1 MISFWKNL
9 FNRKKALGSLEA
21 PPPYNDTNPKFST
34 AAETSAQWFIP
45 SHDVKA
51 QSSTATQTNP
61 STPSPTFPR
70 IHILTTN
77 TRPNITSQ
85 SIPQWNWNHAECR
98 LWIFKMLTDK
108 CGRSEQHSY
117 ELAMM
122 WEGFGPALFMTEHS
136 TWQKWLGPNDGISIH
151 SVIMENL
158 RSGSHLV
165 ENSIIGY
172 PAELSKAFIKTR
184 TSTSIFVQFMLLDE
198 ACLHCGVAVSVTA
211 LNNIVLNQ
219 EDPKIAMH
227 HLSLAF
233 RLVNEKLSGNEAASD
248 TTIAV
253 VLTMSHYY
261 RLQGQF
267 SQGLVHLQ
275 GLERM
280 VEMRGG
286 ISNLKKKQ
294 YTLAQKIFRADLEY
308 SLHSGTCT
316 RYTVQDIESND
327 TFCTSEGRNLDFYK
341 NKAISCALVS
351 LPLSTELLVLL
362 VDTISFTLLLND
374 AVVGRAPPLGGHKLH
389 NTLLFLGYRLLTM
402 YPLGDCRPKNPL
414 ENAIHLGLASFISTF
429 MRGLDG
435 KVPVNPLLASLL
447 RSSTHELSKSKFE
460 SPEAFLWLLL
470 MGKASI
476 FESLDD
482 TWLASD
488 IRQTMQVLN
497 LQGHTDVQ
505 RKLESF
511 PWVYALH
518 DKEVRPLLQSIGR
531 SQSDTFNV

>member
-1 MISFWKNL
+1 MPFEFIN
-9 FNRKKALGSLEA
+9 NATVNDAVRKRIRSHVALGRNAGKKLVRPSKMRPTGMKRVA
-21 PPPYNDTNPKFST
+21 
-34 AAETSAQWFIP
+34 TSACINL
-45 SHDVKA
+45 
-51 QSSTATQTNP
+51 SSTQIDSENT
-61 STPSPTFPR
+61 TFGIER
-70 IHILTTN
+70 QVGD
-77 TRPNITSQ
+77 NIPCLSFPDH
-85 SIPQWNWNHAECR
+85 S
-98 LWIFKMLTDK
+98 LKDK
-108 CGRSEQHSY
+108 QIVQRTFS
-117 ELAMM
+117 
-122 WEGFGPALFMTEHS
+122 F
-136 TWQKWLGPNDGISIH
+136 IS
-151 SVIMENL
+151 S
-158 RSGSHLV
+158 
-165 ENSIIGY
+165 IGY

-184 TSTSIFVQFMLLDE
+184 ISTSIFVQFMLLDE

-280 VEMRGG
+280 VKMRGG

-327 TFCTSEGRNLDFYK
+327 TFCTSESRNLDFYK
-341 NKAISCALVS
+341 NKAMSCALVS
-351 LPLSTELLVLL
+351 LPLSTDLLVLL
-362 VDTISFTLLLND
+362 VDIISFTLLLND
-374 AVVGRAPPLGGHKLH
+374 AVVGRASPLGGHKLH
-389 NTLLFLGYRLLTM
+389 STLLFLGYRLLSI

-447 RSSTHELSKSKFE
+447 RSSTHELSKSRFE
-460 SPEAFLWLLL
+460 SPEALLWLLL

-488 IRQTMQVLN
+488 IRHTMQVLN

-518 DKEVRPLLQSIGR
+518 DKEVISLLQSIGR
-531 SQSDTFNV
+531 SRSETFNV

>member
-1 MISFWKNL
+1 MPFEFIN
-9 FNRKKALGSLEA
+9 NATIDDAVRKRIRSHVALGRNAGKKLVRPSKMR
-21 PPPYNDTNPKFST
+21 PTRMKRVV
-34 AAETSAQWFIP
+34 TSACINLSSAQIDSENTIYEIERQVGDNISCLSFPDHSFKDKQIVQRTFSFI
-45 SHDVKA
+45 
-51 QSSTATQTNP
+51 SS
-61 STPSPTFPR
+61 
-70 IHILTTN
+70 
-77 TRPNITSQ
+77 
-85 SIPQWNWNHAECR
+85 
-98 LWIFKMLTDK
+98 
-108 CGRSEQHSY
+108 
-117 ELAMM
+117 
-122 WEGFGPALFMTEHS
+122 
-136 TWQKWLGPNDGISIH
+136 
-151 SVIMENL
+151 
-158 RSGSHLV
+158 
-165 ENSIIGY
+165 IGY